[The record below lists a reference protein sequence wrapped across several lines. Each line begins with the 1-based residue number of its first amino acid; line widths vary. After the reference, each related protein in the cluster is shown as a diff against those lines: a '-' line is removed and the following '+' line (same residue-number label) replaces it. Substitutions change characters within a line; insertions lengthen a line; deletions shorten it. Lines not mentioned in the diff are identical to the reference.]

1 MKFKDWLEKNYVRIT
16 PISKVLGISR
26 AYVYLIANG
35 QRKPSTEL
43 MEKIQV
49 LTKGKVKPKD
59 FE

>member
-1 MKFKDWLEKNYVRIT
+1 MKFKDWIDQNMIRSTMLAKHLQ
-16 PISKVLGISR
+16 ISKC
-26 AYVYLIANG
+26 YLYFILKG
-35 QRKPSTEL
+35 ERKPGKEL